1 MIGFI
6 FQEMVKIA
14 FYRKM
19 NAEVGHCLICGSRS
33 GQGGKM
39 DGMAVG
45 MGIGGQ
51 SALQVKIEG
60 SLPPSNFAEFLLF
73 VFVQVVKIG

>member
-1 MIGFI
+1 MRE
-6 FQEMVKIA
+6 QEPS
-14 FYRKM
+14 
-19 NAEVGHCLICGSRS
+19 E
-33 GQGGKM
+33 GKM

-73 VFVQVVKIG
+73 VSVQVVKIG